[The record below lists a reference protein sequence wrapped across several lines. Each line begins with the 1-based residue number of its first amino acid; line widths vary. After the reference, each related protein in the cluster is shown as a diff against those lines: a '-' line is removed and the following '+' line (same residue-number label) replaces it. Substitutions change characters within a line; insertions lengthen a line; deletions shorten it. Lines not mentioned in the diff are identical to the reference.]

1 MLTRFKSKLSKKT
14 QLTEDVFL
22 LKFDL
27 VEPQEINF
35 LAGQYLIILIPQT
48 NQSDQFVKRLYSI
61 SSSPDI
67 KNSFELLIKFL
78 PGGVG
83 STYLTSLNEGSE
95 MFFDGP
101 AGVFTL
107 KENNNNKIFL
117 ATGTG
122 IAPIRSMLQSN
133 SKFKILNSKIYL
145 FWGLQYYKDVYLFN
159 ELKNYELTSLAS
171 YKFQICLSR
180 EENLDIIPENDK
192 KYFLLG
198 HINNGLQRIIE
209 NCKLKIENFDY
220 YICGNREVVEDMKKF
235 LLEKQIDKSKIYFE
249 KF

>member
-122 IAPIRSMLQSN
+122 IAPIRSMLYRIQN
-133 SKFKILNSKIYL
+133 SELKIQNLFL
-145 FWGLQYYKDVYLFN
+145 FWGLQYYKDVYLLD
-159 ELKNYELTSLAS
+159 ELKNFKFKISNF
-171 YKFQICLSR
+171 KFQLCLSR
-180 EENLDIIPENDK
+180 ETSLDQIPEADR

-198 HINNGLQRIIE
+198 HINGGLKKIIS
-209 NCKLKIENFDY
+209 NFKFQISNYDFY
-220 YICGNREVVEDMKKF
+220 VCGNRQVVEDMKNY
-235 LLEKQIDKSKIYFE
+235 LLEKQIDKNKIYFE